1 MYIKLKNNYINLDL
15 IKKVSEV
22 KAYYVDGY
30 DYKEGSIQFYSEIRT
45 ADEEACLLST
55 TTNGTPEEQMY
66 VVVYGFEISYIGETK
81 REIISIG
88 TSRRDASKYL
98 QSFMTLLNNNV
109 TSVKEVKI

>member
-1 MYIKLKNNYINLDL
+1 MYVKLKNNYINLDL

-22 KAYYVDGY
+22 KAYFATEY
-30 DYKEGSIQFYSEIRT
+30 DYEEGKTWYYSEIKK
-45 ADEEACLLST
+45 ADEEARLLST
-55 TTNGTPEEQMY
+55 TTNGTPEQQMY
-66 VVVYGFEISYIGETK
+66 VVVYGFEISYIGETQ
-81 REIISIG
+81 RERISIG